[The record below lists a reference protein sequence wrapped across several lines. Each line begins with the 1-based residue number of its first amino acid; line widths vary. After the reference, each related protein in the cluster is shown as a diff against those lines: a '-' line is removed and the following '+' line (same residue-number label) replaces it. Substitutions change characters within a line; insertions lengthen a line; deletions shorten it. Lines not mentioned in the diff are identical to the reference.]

1 MGSAAV
7 LESLDDSVRGSKA
20 LSALLPVPVLA
31 VVPYME
37 TVGRDSASGR
47 SLIVVVA
54 AITF

>member
-1 MGSAAV
+1 VGSAAV